1 MPLEM
6 VIGLVFND
14 EIEVSVSADTLSLL
28 VEDTLLLTEDGLT
41 SSISVGES
49 MDKVLVS
56 DNEVDVVA
64 LLVEDTLLLTEDGL
78 TSSIS
83 VGESMDKVVP
93 DNEVEVVAM
102 FVGDTLPSTMVGL
115 RSSISV
121 GESMD
126 KVVPDNEVEVVA
138 MFVEDTL
145 LPTEDGLC
153 SSSTSLDDALLLTNA
168 GIFETKLLLRRP
180 YAFTVL
186 FLSGGCS
193 EVLISSVK

>member
-102 FVGDTLPSTMVGL
+102 FV
-115 RSSISV
+115 
-121 GESMD
+121 
-126 KVVPDNEVEVVA
+126 
-138 MFVEDTL
+138 EDTL